1 MHPPTE
7 KSLLTQVSLAVIDP
21 YAETLEPTIK
31 PEAIETL
38 DPIVMGEL
46 TDGMTPDEAEID
58 DPTFK

>member
-7 KSLLTQVSLAVIDP
+7 KSLLTQVSLAVIES

-38 DPIVMGEL
+38 DPIVMGEH
-46 TDGMTPDEAEID
+46 TEGMTADEAEID